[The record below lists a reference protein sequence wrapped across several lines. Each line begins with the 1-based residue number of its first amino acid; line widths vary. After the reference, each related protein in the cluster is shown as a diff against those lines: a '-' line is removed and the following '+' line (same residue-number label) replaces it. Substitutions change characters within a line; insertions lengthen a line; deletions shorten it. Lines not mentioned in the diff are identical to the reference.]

1 MLFKIAG
8 FELRYQLRSPL
19 FLVGFAIF
27 FLLTFGSVTIDQ
39 IQIGARGNVNVNS
52 PYALLQTT
60 GIMSVFAV
68 FIVTA
73 FVANVVIRD
82 EETGFAPILYS
93 TRLTKGSYLGG
104 RFLGAMIVATLLLAS
119 VPLAFMAGSAMPW
132 LDHEKVGPFV
142 LNHYLYALFLFGLPT
157 LLVTGASFFS
167 LATVTRSMM
176 WSYVGAV
183 AFITLYFTAT
193 LLLKDPAYDHIVALL
208 DPFGLSTLDLIS
220 KYWTAS
226 ERNTLLPAMN
236 GVMLENRLIWIGAAA
251 AMFVLACV
259 LFRFET
265 KGGRRRKDEP
275 ADASAPPPVA
285 AVRLARPVGDHGWA
299 AFTALTRFEMAG
311 VFKSPAFFVLLAIG
325 VLNSW
330 ASFADVITDRDIDY
344 LPVTRAMVEAL
355 KGAFTFIPLIIA
367 IYYAG
372 ELVWRDRERRIHEIV
387 DATPAPSWTMLVPKV
402 LAIGLVLASTL
413 AVGALAAILF
423 QLAHGYSRVEVLH
436 YVTWFLIP
444 ETVTAWLLAVL
455 AVFVQ
460 SLVPH
465 KAIGWA
471 VMLLYIVA
479 RVTLGNLGY
488 EHGLYRYA
496 HVIRVPLSDMNGLG
510 RFWIGQFWFDVY
522 WGAFAVILMVVSHLL
537 WRRGAE
543 VRFTARLARMRSNLT
558 GGPAVVLTVAVLTM
572 WGTAVEIFDNT
583 NVLNDYSAY
592 TKLATE
598 RYLADYEKALWQYH
612 AVPQPKIVA
621 VTLNVA
627 LHPKE
632 VRAETE
638 GSYVIENRTGQPL
651 SEFHIRWL
659 RPTRLEALEVG
670 DATLEKE
677 YKEFGYRI
685 YRFAQPMAPGERRT
699 IRFRTVLEEKGFP
712 NSAPLTRIVE
722 NGSFLDNQQIAPHL
736 GMNEGGLLTDR
747 GKRRKYGLDVD
758 ALRPAKLEDESADA
772 ASIIGGDSDWVD
784 AQITLSTDADQVP
797 LAPGYTLSDETRD
810 GRRTIVTHTEAP
822 ILNFFSLQSARYAI
836 AKDVWHGADG
846 QNVDLA
852 VYYHP
857 DHPYNVQRIITAM
870 KASLDVFTQD
880 FSPYQFHQLRILE
893 FPAYERFA
901 QSFANT
907 IPFSESIGFVQDFK
921 DEQADEK
928 VDLVTFVT
936 AHEIGHQWWAH
947 QVIGAD
953 KQGATMLDETF
964 AQYSAL
970 LVMEKLYGK
979 DQIRKF
985 LKSNLDDYLRNRG
998 TEAVEELPLDR
1009 VENQPYIHYRKGAVE
1024 MYWLKETVGEEK
1036 VNAALRK
1043 LLAKYAFKAAPY
1055 PSTTDFLAM
1064 LKEEAGPA
1072 FTQQIDDQFDRITL
1086 YDLKATDAKGRK
1098 REDGKYEV
1106 TFTVEAKK
1114 LYADGQGKETEQ
1126 PLDEAF
1132 DVGAFTVEPG
1142 KKGYTKEAVL
1152 DVERRPLKSGKQEVT
1167 LVLEKEP
1174 KLVGIDPFNK
1184 RIDRNSDDNLTPVS
1198 MQ

>member
-27 FLLTFGSVTIDQ
+27 FLLTFGSITIDQ

-60 GIMSVFAV
+60 GIMAIFAV

-82 EETGFAPILYS
+82 AETGFAPILYS
-93 TRLTKGSYLGG
+93 TRITKGSYLGG
-104 RFLGAMIVATLLLAS
+104 RFLGAMVVATLLMAS
-119 VPLAFMAGSAMPW
+119 VPLAFLIGSAMPW

-142 LNHYLYALFLFGLPT
+142 LNHYLYALFLFGLPA
-157 LLVTGASFFS
+157 LLVTGATFFS

-183 AFITLYFTAT
+183 GFITLYFAAM
-193 LLLKDPAYDHIVALL
+193 LLLKDPAYDHLVSLL
-208 DPFGLSTLDLIS
+208 DPFGLSTLDLVT

-226 ERNTLLPAMN
+226 ERNTLLPALD
-236 GVMLENRLIWIGAAA
+236 GVMLQNRLLWVGGGL
-251 AMFVLACV
+251 AMFALAYL

-265 KGGRRRKDEP
+265 KGGRRGKEAP
-275 ADASAPPPVA
+275 ADSGAPPSVS
-285 AVRLARPVGDHGWA
+285 AVRLVRPAGDHGWA
-299 AFTALTRFEMAG
+299 AFTALTRFEMKG

-330 ASFADVITDRDIDY
+330 ASFDGVVTDRDIDY

-355 KGAFTFIPLIIA
+355 RGAFTFIPLIIA

-402 LAIGLVLASTL
+402 LAVGLVLASTL

-423 QLAHGYSRVEVLH
+423 QLAHGYTKIELLH
-436 YVTWFLIP
+436 YVTWFLLP
-444 ETVTAWLLAVL
+444 ETVIAWLLAVL

-465 KAIGWA
+465 KAVGWA
-471 VMLLYIVA
+471 VMLLYVVA
-479 RVTLGNLGY
+479 SITLGNLGY
-488 EHGLYRYA
+488 DHALYRYA
-496 HVIRVPLSDMNGLG
+496 HVVRVPISDMNGLG
-510 RFWIGQFWFDVY
+510 RFWIAQFWFDFY
-522 WGAFAVILMVVSHLL
+522 WAAFAVILMVVAHLL

-543 VRFTARLARMRSNLT
+543 TRFKPRLARVRSNLT
-558 GGPAVVLTVAVLTM
+558 GGPVVILTVAVLAM
-572 WGTAVEIFDNT
+572 AGSAVNIFDNV
-583 NVLNDYSAY
+583 NVLNDYHRGN
-592 TKLATE
+592 KVVKE
-598 RYLADYEKALWQYH
+598 RNTAEYEKALWQYH
-612 AVPQPKIVA
+612 TVPQPKIVA
-621 VTLNVA
+621 VNLNVA
-627 LHPKE
+627 LYPKE
-632 VRAETE
+632 VRAETV
-638 GSYVIENRTGQPL
+638 GSYIVENRTGQPL
-651 SEFHIRWL
+651 SEIHVRWQE
-659 RPTRLEALEVG
+659 PARLEALDVG
-670 DATLEKE
+670 DATLTQE
-677 YKEFGYRI
+677 YKEFRYRI
-685 YRFAQPMAPGERRT
+685 YRFNQPMAPGERRT
-699 IRFRTVLEEKGFP
+699 ITFKTVLEEKGFP

-722 NGSFLDNQQIAPHL
+722 NGTFLNNGEIALHL
-736 GMNEGGLLTDR
+736 GMSSDGLLTDR
-747 GKRRKYGLDVD
+747 AKRRKYGLEVD
-758 ALRPAKLEDESADA
+758 ALRPAKLEDQSANA
-772 ASIIGGDSDWVD
+772 VSMMGKDSDWVD
-784 AQITLSTDADQVP
+784 AEITLSTDADQVP
-797 LAPGYTLSDETRD
+797 LAPGYTVSDETKD
-810 GRRTIVTHTEAP
+810 GRRTIVTRTEAP

-836 AKDVWHGADG
+836 AKDAWHGANG

-857 DHPYNVQRIITAM
+857 DHPYNVQRIVAAM
-870 KASLDVFTQD
+870 KASLDVFTEN
-880 FSPYQFHQLRILE
+880 FSPYQFRQVRILE
-893 FPAYERFA
+893 FPAYDRFA

-907 IPFSESIGFVQDFK
+907 IPFSESIGFVQNFK
-921 DEQADEK
+921 DEEQDEK
-928 VDLVTFVT
+928 IDLVTFVT

-998 TEAVEELPLDR
+998 TEVVEELPLDR

-1024 MYWLKETVGEEK
+1024 MYWLKESVGEDK

-1043 LLAKYAFKAAPY
+1043 LIAAYAFKGSPY

-1064 LKEEAGPA
+1064 LKEEAGAA
-1072 FTQQIDDQFDRITL
+1072 FNQQIDDQFDRITL
-1086 YDLKATDAKGRK
+1086 YDLKATDAKGKK
-1098 REDGKYEV
+1098 REDGKYQV
-1106 TFTVEAKK
+1106 TFTAEAKK

-1132 DVGAFTVEPG
+1132 EVGAFTVEPG

-1152 DVERRPLKSGKQEVT
+1152 DVERRTLKSGKQEVT
-1167 LVLEKEP
+1167 LVLDNPP

-1198 MQ
+1198 ME

>member
-1 MLFKIAG
+1 MLSKIAG
-8 FELRYQLRSPL
+8 FELRFQLRSPL

-52 PYALLQTT
+52 PYALLSTT
-60 GIMSVFAV
+60 GVMSVFAV

-82 EETGFAPILYS
+82 IETGFAPILYS
-93 TRLTKGSYLGG
+93 TRITKASYLGG
-104 RFLGAMIVATLLLAS
+104 RFLGAMGVAILLMAS
-119 VPLAFMAGSAMPW
+119 VPLAFMIGSVMPW

-142 LNHYLYALFLFGLPT
+142 ATHYLYALFLFALPA
-157 LLVTGASFFS
+157 LLVSGSLFFS
-167 LATVTRSMM
+167 LATMTRSMM

-183 AFITLYFTAT
+183 GFITLYFTAM
-193 LLLKDPAYDHIVALL
+193 LLLKDPAYDHITALL
-208 DPFGLSTLDLIS
+208 DPFGLATLDLVS
-220 KYWTAS
+220 KYWTAA
-226 ERNTLLPAMN
+226 ERNTLLPPLD
-236 GVMLENRLIWIGAAA
+236 GVMLENRLIWVGVAI
-251 AMFVLACV
+251 AMFALACL
-259 LFRFET
+259 LFRFES
-265 KGGRRRKDEP
+265 KGSRRKEAAGDM
-275 ADASAPPPVA
+275 SAPPVVA
-285 AVRLARPVGDHGWA
+285 ARRLVRPVGDHGWQ
-299 AFTALTRFEMAG
+299 AFQALTRFEMKG

-330 ASFADVITDRDIDY
+330 ASFAGVITEHDIDY
-344 LPVTRAMVEAL
+344 FPVTRAMVEAL
-355 KGAFTFIPLIIA
+355 QGAFTFIPLIIA

-387 DATPAPSWTMLVPKV
+387 DATPAPSWTFLVPKV
-402 LAIGLVLASTL
+402 LAVGLVLAATL
-413 AVGALAAILF
+413 AVGVLAAVAF
-423 QLAHGYSRVEVLH
+423 QLMHGYTKLELLH
-436 YVTWFLIP
+436 YLTWFLIP
-444 ETVTAWLLAVL
+444 ETISAWLLAVL

-465 KAIGWA
+465 KAVGWA

-479 RVTLGNLGY
+479 NVTLSNLGY

-496 HVIRVPLSDMNGLG
+496 HSVRVKLSDMNGLG
-510 RFWIGQFWFDVY
+510 RFWIAQAWFDLY
-522 WGAFAVILMVVSHLL
+522 WTAFAIILLVVAHLL

-543 VRFTARLARMRSNLT
+543 TRFKPRLALVRRNLT
-558 GGPAVVLTVAVLTM
+558 GGPLVILVVAVLVL
-572 WGTAVEIFDNT
+572 WGSAVEIFDNT
-583 NVLNDYSAY
+583 NVLNDYHQSTQVAR
-592 TKLATE
+592 E
-598 RYLADYEKALWQYH
+598 RYSADYEKALWHYH
-612 AVPQPKIVA
+612 SVPQPKIVG

-627 LHPKE
+627 LYPSE

-651 SEFHIRWL
+651 SEIHVRW
-659 RPTRLEALEVG
+659 RDPARLEMIDVG

-677 YKEFGYRI
+677 FKQFDYRI
-685 YRFAQPMAPGERRT
+685 YRLAQPMAPGERRT
-699 IRFRTVLEEKGFP
+699 IRFKTVLEEKGFP
-712 NSAPLTRIVE
+712 NRNPLTRIVE
-722 NGSFLDNQQIAPHL
+722 NGTFLNNGEIAPRL
-736 GMNEGGLLTDR
+736 GMDGNGLLTDR

-758 ALRPAKLEDESADA
+758 ALRPAKLEDDSADA
-772 ASIIGGDSDWVD
+772 NSMMGADSDWVD
-784 AQITLSTDADQVP
+784 AEITLSTEADQVP
-797 LAPGYTLSDETRD
+797 LAPGYTVSDEVKD
-810 GRRTIVTHTEAP
+810 GRRTIVTRTEAP

-836 AKDVWHGADG
+836 AKDVWTGANG
-846 QNVDLA
+846 QSVDLA
-852 VYYHP
+852 VYYYP
-857 DHPYNVQRIITAM
+857 GHPYNVQRILAAM
-870 KASLDVFTQD
+870 KASLDVYTEK
-880 FSPYQFHQLRILE
+880 FSPYQFRQVRILE

-901 QSFANT
+901 QSFAST
-907 IPFSESIGFVQDFK
+907 IPFSEAIGFVQNFNDA
-921 DEQADEK
+921 EADQK

-979 DQIRKF
+979 EQIRKF

-1009 VENQPYIHYRKGAVE
+1009 VENQGYIHYRKGAVE
-1024 MYWLKETVGEEK
+1024 MYWLKESVGEDK
-1036 VNAALRK
+1036 VNAALQK
-1043 LLAKYAFKAAPY
+1043 LLAKYAFKAAPF
-1055 PSTTDFLAM
+1055 PSTTDFLSM
-1064 LKEEAGPA
+1064 LKEEVGPEHV
-1072 FTQQIDDQFDRITL
+1072 QQIDDQFDRITL
-1086 YDLKATDAKGRK
+1086 YDLKATDAKGKK

-1106 TFTVEAKK
+1106 SFTVEAKK

-1132 DVGAFTVEPG
+1132 EVGAFTVEPG
-1142 KKGYTKEAVL
+1142 KKGYSKESVL
-1152 DVERRPLKSGKQEVT
+1152 DIERRPLKSGKQEVT

-1184 RIDRNSDDNLTPVS
+1184 RVDRNSDDNLTPVT
-1198 MQ
+1198 MN

>member
-39 IQIGARGNVNVNS
+39 IQIGARGNVNINS

-82 EETGFAPILYS
+82 IETGFAPILYS
-93 TRLTKGSYLGG
+93 TRITKGSYLGG
-104 RFLGAMIVATLLLAS
+104 RFLGAMVVATLLLAS
-119 VPLAFMAGSAMPW
+119 VPLAFLIGSAMPW

-142 LNHYLYALFLFGLPT
+142 LSHYLYALFLFGLPT
-157 LLVTGASFFS
+157 LLVTGAGFFS

-183 AFITLYFTAT
+183 ALITLYFTSK
-193 LLLKDPAYDHIVALL
+193 LLLKDPAYDHIVALM
-208 DPFGLSTLDLIS
+208 DPFGLSTQGLVS

-226 ERNTLLPAMN
+226 ERNTLMPPYE
-236 GVMLENRLIWIGAAA
+236 GVMLENRLIWAGIGLAL
-251 AMFVLACV
+251 FGLACL
-259 LFRFET
+259 LFRFEA
-265 KGGRRRKDEP
+265 KGSRRKEAP
-275 ADASAPPPVA
+275 AEASAPPAVA
-285 AVRLARPVGDHGWA
+285 ATRLARPAGDHGWA
-299 AFTALTRFEMAG
+299 AFTALTRFEMKG

-330 ASFADVITDRDIDY
+330 GAMQSVVTERGIDY
-344 LPVTRAMVEAL
+344 FPVTRAVIEQL
-355 KGAFTFIPLIIA
+355 QGAFTFIPVIIA

-402 LAIGLVLASTL
+402 LAVGLVLAATL
-413 AVGALAAILF
+413 TVGAVTGVLF
-423 QLAHGYSRVEVLH
+423 QLAHGYTRLEPVH
-436 YVTWFLIP
+436 YLLWFLLP
-444 ETVTAWLLAVL
+444 ETINAWLLAVL

-471 VMLLYIVA
+471 VMLVYIVA
-479 RVTLGNLGY
+479 SVTLGNLGY
-488 EHGLYRYA
+488 EHGLYTYA
-496 HVIRVPLSDMNGLG
+496 HTIQVPISDMNGLG
-510 RFWIGQFWFDVY
+510 RFWIAQAWFDLY
-522 WGAFAVILMVVSHLL
+522 WTAFAVILLVAAHLL

-543 VRFTARLARMRSNLT
+543 TRFKPRLLLARRNLT
-558 GGPAVVLTVAVLTM
+558 GGPVVILVLSVLVL
-572 WGTAVEIFDNT
+572 WGTGIYIFDNT
-583 NVLNDYSAY
+583 NVLNDYHAGTQVAS
-592 TKLATE
+592 E
-598 RYLADYEKALWQYH
+598 RHQADYEKALWQYH
-612 AVPQPKIVA
+612 TVPQPKIVT
-621 VTLNVA
+621 VKLNVA
-627 LHPKE
+627 LYPGE

-638 GSYVIENRTGQPL
+638 GSYVVENRTGQPL
-651 SEFHIRWL
+651 SELHVRW
-659 RPTRLEALEVG
+659 RMPARLEMLDVG
-670 DATLEKE
+670 EATLDKD

-685 YRFAQPMAPGERRT
+685 YHLAQPMAPGEQRT
-699 IRFRTVLEEKGFP
+699 IRFKTVLEEKGFP
-712 NSAPLTRIVE
+712 NNHPLTRIVE
-722 NGSFLDNQQIAPHL
+722 NGTFLDTTEIAPRF
-736 GMNEGGLLTDR
+736 GMDSSNLLTDR
-747 GKRRKYGLDVD
+747 GKRRKYGLDPD
-758 ALRPAKLEDESADA
+758 ALRPAKLEDQSATDVSLA
-772 ASIIGGDSDWVD
+772 GKDSDWVD
-784 AQITLSTDADQVP
+784 AEITLSTDADQVP
-797 LAPGYTLSDETRD
+797 LAPGYTVSDEIKD
-810 GRRTIVTHTEAP
+810 GRHTIVTRTEAP
-822 ILNFFSLQSARYAI
+822 ILYIFSLQSGRYAI
-836 AKDVWHGADG
+836 ARDVWTGSDG
-846 QNVDLA
+846 KAVDLA

-880 FSPYQFHQLRILE
+880 FSPYQFRQLRILE
-893 FPAYERFA
+893 FPAYARFA
-901 QSFANT
+901 QSFAGT
-907 IPFSESIGFVQDFK
+907 IPFSESIGFVQNFK

-928 VDLVTFVT
+928 VNLVTFVT

-953 KQGATMLDETF
+953 KQGMTMLDETF

-970 LVMEKLYGK
+970 LVMEKIYGK

-985 LKSNLDDYLRNRG
+985 LKDNLDDYLRKRG
-998 TEAVEELPLDR
+998 TEVVEELPLDR

-1024 MYWLKETVGEEK
+1024 MYWLKEMVGEDK

-1043 LLAKYAFKAAPY
+1043 LIAKYAFKAAPY

-1064 LKEEAGPA
+1064 LREEAGPG
-1072 FTQQIDDQFDRITL
+1072 FDRQIEDQFDRITL
-1086 YDLKATDAKGRK
+1086 YDLKATDAKGKK

-1106 TFTVEAKK
+1106 SFTVEAKK

-1132 DVGAFTVEPG
+1132 EVGAFTVEPG
-1142 KKGYTKEAVL
+1142 KKGYSKEAVL

-1167 LVLEKEP
+1167 LVLESVP

-1184 RIDRNSDDNLTPVS
+1184 RIDRNSDDNLTPVT